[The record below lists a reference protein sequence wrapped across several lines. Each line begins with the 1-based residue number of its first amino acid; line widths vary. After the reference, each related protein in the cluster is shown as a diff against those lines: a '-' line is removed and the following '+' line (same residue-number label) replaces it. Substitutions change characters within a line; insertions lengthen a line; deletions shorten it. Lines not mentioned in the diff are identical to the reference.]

1 MHSLSAGKIALMQK
15 ICCMLTIREY
25 VIVNKKNQMQMALNV
40 FGMMCN
46 SNIQID
52 FLTVKAVR

>member
-1 MHSLSAGKIALMQK
+1 VHSLSAGKIALMQN